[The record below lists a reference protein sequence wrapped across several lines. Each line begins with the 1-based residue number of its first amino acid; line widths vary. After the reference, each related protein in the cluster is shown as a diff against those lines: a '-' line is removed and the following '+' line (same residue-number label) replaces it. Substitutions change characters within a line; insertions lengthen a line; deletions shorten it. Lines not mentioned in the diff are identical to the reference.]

1 MYRCL
6 LIIVGSLL
14 FGIVKAQTERKNML
28 VKNRSELDFGQTVA
42 RIQTTLKKM
51 EIPVFAVFDHA
62 KNAEE
67 VGLVLAPTQVIVFGS
82 PKVGTLLMQ
91 KHPELSIELPLK
103 IAVWEE
109 GSGEVWVAF
118 PDMKQ
123 MAEAYTLSGD
133 PIMEKMA
140 VLLESIVDKSI
151 HP

>member
-14 FGIVKAQTERKNML
+14 FGMVKAQTERKNML
-28 VKNRSELDFGQTVA
+28 VKNQSELDFEQTVT
-42 RIQTTLKKM
+42 RIQHTLKKM

-67 VGLVLAPTQVIVFGS
+67 VGLDLLPTKVIVFGS

-103 IAVWEE
+103 IAVWED
-109 GSGEVWVAF
+109 GGEKVWVAF
-118 PDMKQ
+118 PDMNR
-123 MAEAYTLSGD
+123 MAEEYNLPGN
-133 PIMEKMA
+133 PIMEKMT
-140 VLLESIVDKSI
+140 VLLEDIIQASI

>member
-14 FGIVKAQTERKNML
+14 FGMVKAQTEKKNML
-28 VKNRSELDFGQTVA
+28 VRNQSELNFEQTVT
-42 RIQTTLKKM
+42 RIQTTLKQM

-67 VGLVLAPTQVIVFGS
+67 VGLELPPTQVIVFGS

-91 KHPELSIELPLK
+91 KYPELSIELPLK

-109 GSGEVWVAF
+109 GNGGVWVAF
-118 PDMKQ
+118 PDMKR
-123 MAEAYTLSGD
+123 MAEEYNLSGN
-133 PIMEKMA
+133 PIMEKMT
-140 VLLESIVDKSI
+140 VLLDDIVQKNI